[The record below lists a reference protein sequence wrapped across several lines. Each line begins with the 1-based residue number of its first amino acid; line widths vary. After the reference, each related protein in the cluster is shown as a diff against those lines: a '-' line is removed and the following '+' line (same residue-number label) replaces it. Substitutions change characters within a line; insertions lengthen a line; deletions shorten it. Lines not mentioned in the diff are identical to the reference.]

1 MMSGAL
7 RWMALLSS
15 DGKDKDGYRRGRYDE
30 RGDRERY
37 RDERY
42 MDDRYNDDRY
52 REDDRRRKPYDER
65 GGYQMRGRDMR
76 SRGHERDDRHDREE
90 EWEPKKLTKSGAEM
104 WVRHMNNAD
113 GTTGE
118 HWDYNQTEQVRQQ
131 KGYNC
136 DPAAF
141 YATMNMMYS
150 DYSQV
155 ARDTGCNTVD
165 FYAGMAKAFLSDEDA
180 PEDKIERY
188 AEYIAGA

>member
-1 MMSGAL
+1 MNSAL
-7 RWMALLSS
+7 RWMALLSG
-15 DGKDKDGYRRGRYDE
+15 GKDKDGYRRERYDDD
-30 RGDRERY
+30 RGDHDGRERY

-42 MDDRYNDDRY
+42 MDDRYDDRYDDDRY

-65 GGYQMRGRDMR
+65 GGYQMRGR
-76 SRGHERDDRHDREE
+76 ERDGRHDRED

-104 WVRHMNNAD
+104 WVRHMANAD

-141 YATMNMMYS
+141 YAAMNMMYS

-165 FYAGMAKAFLSDEDA
+165 FYAGMAKAFLCDADA
-180 PEDKIERY
+180 PADKIERY

>member
-7 RWMALLSS
+7 RWMAMLSGG
-15 DGKDKDGYRRGRYDE
+15 GKDKDGYRRERYDDDRE
-30 RGDRERY
+30 RERY

-42 MDDRYNDDRY
+42 MDDRYDDRYDDDRY
-52 REDDRRRKPYDER
+52 REDDRRRKPYNER
-65 GGYQMRGRDMR
+65 GGYQMRGRE
-76 SRGHERDDRHDREE
+76 RGNRHDRDD

-104 WVRHMNNAD
+104 WVRHMTNAD

-131 KGYNC
+131 KGYSC

-141 YATMNMMYS
+141 YAVMNMMYS

-165 FYAGMAKAFLSDEDA
+165 FYAGMAKAFLCDADA

>member
-1 MMSGAL
+1 MNSAL
-7 RWMALLSS
+7 RWMAMLSGG
-15 DGKDKDGYRRGRYDE
+15 GKDKDGYRRERYDDD
-30 RGDRERY
+30 RGDHDGRERY

-42 MDDRYNDDRY
+42 MDDRYDDRYDDDRY

-65 GGYQMRGRDMR
+65 GGYQMRGR
-76 SRGHERDDRHDREE
+76 ERDGRHDRED

-104 WVRHMNNAD
+104 WVRHMANAD

-141 YATMNMMYS
+141 YAAMNMMYS

-165 FYAGMAKAFLSDEDA
+165 FYAGMAKAFLCDADA